1 MLKITFRFG
10 AVLLGLVVGAN
21 CIAAT
26 SFKIATVSPDGSV
39 WTNAL
44 RSAGEQL
51 KDATE
56 GRVTL
61 KIYPGGVMGDDPAVI
76 RKMRARQL
84 HGAIFQS
91 GSFGKS
97 IPELG
102 AYNLPLKFRSLHE
115 VTEVRAEM
123 DEALID
129 VMREA
134 GFESFGFVTLGF
146 AHAMSNKRASSIDQ
160 ARDLKVWTPKGDIAA
175 ARYLESFGISPIPL
189 TIVDVLTGLQTGLV
203 DTVVAPPVSVI
214 ALQWHTQIDYLLDIP
229 FMYIFSIVAVDK
241 ARFDRLEEG
250 DKKVFTTTMKTAIQE
265 MEKINVRDHRSTKEA
280 LAHLGVTIV
289 SPSDAE
295 LAEWRTQAK
304 AASQGWVRE
313 NSRAG
318 DFYHSMEAA
327 LKRVRT
333 ASVEP

>member
-1 MLKITFRFG
+1 MQKITFKF
-10 AVLLGLVVGAN
+10 AALFLGLLVGTH

-51 KDATE
+51 EEATE

-91 GSFGKS
+91 GSFGKT

-102 AYNLPLKFRSLHE
+102 AYNLPLKFQSLEE
-115 VTEVRAEM
+115 VTKVRAEM
-123 DEALID
+123 DGALID

-160 ARDLKVWTPKGDIAA
+160 AQDLKVWVPKGDIAA
-175 ARYLESFGISPIPL
+175 AQYLESFGISPIPL
-189 TIVDVLTGLQTGLV
+189 TIVDVLTGLQTGLI

-241 ARFDRLEEG
+241 ARFDSLEEG
-250 DKKVFTTTMKTAIQE
+250 DKEVFRATMVSAIE
-265 MEKINVRDHRSTKEA
+265 DMEKINVRDHLSTKSA

-289 SPSDAE
+289 SPKDTE
-295 LAEWRTQAK
+295 LADWRTQAE

-318 DFYHSMEAA
+318 DFYQSMEAA

-333 ASVEP
+333 ATVEP